1 MANKIDT
8 LPQGH
13 ILKSPL
19 HTYRIE
25 SVLGSGGFGITYLA
39 NATIIVG
46 NVPLKVK
53 FAIKEHFISSDCER
67 DKETSMVV
75 YSNPAKE
82 RVENSR
88 KDFIAEAKRLHKVGV
103 SHPNI
108 VKVNEVFEANNT
120 AYYVMEYLD
129 GESLRSYVKAQG
141 VMNDKQLKA
150 VISPIVEAVQYLHKN
165 RMTHLD
171 IKPDN
176 IMLTYNDDGSFRPV
190 LIDFGLSKHYDKD
203 GKPTSTI
210 NTLGCSDGYAPIE
223 QYAGITQFSP
233 SADIYALG
241 ATIYFCLTGKNPQK
255 STELEE
261 DELALS
267 IEPLSIEISSIV
279 RDACSLN
286 KNKRRIR
293 AFVPVD
299 KEDSN
304 IEESVTVNINPAST
318 SKEYEL
324 FSINKKQK
332 WIVCIIAVA
341 IIVIETLIDGKGQN
355 CWYYWGISGILK
367 QIGCILAYS
376 LSIYGLI
383 NPKSFINSRILK
395 FLWIS
400 LCFFSLY
407 GGGDSSWRYA
417 NFNELIP
424 PLVWCLIILLSYEVV
439 VNKIPKYSQIG
450 FVLAA
455 LLGSLWYITF

>member
-1 MANKIDT
+1 MENKIDT
-8 LPQGH
+8 LPKGH
-13 ILKSPL
+13 ILQSPL

-25 SVLGSGGFGITYLA
+25 SVLGNGGFGITYLA

-67 DKETSMVV
+67 DIESSMVV

-129 GESLRSYVKAQG
+129 GESLRSHVNTQG
-141 VMNDKQLKA
+141 VMNDNHIKA
-150 VISPIVEAVQYLHKN
+150 VMNPIVEAVQCLHGN

-176 IMLTYNDDGSFRPV
+176 IMLTYNDDGSIRPV

-203 GKPTSTI
+203 GKLTSSI

-233 SADIYALG
+233 SADFYALG
-241 ATIYFCLTGKNPQK
+241 ATMYFCLTGKNPNK

-261 DELALS
+261 GELASS
-267 IEPLSIEISSIV
+267 IESLSKEISSIV
-279 RDACSLN
+279 REACALN
-286 KNKRRIR
+286 RNKRRITLLNY
-293 AFVPVD
+293 V
-299 KEDSN
+299 DSN
-304 IEESVTVNINPAST
+304 EFKAKESTTVKIDPIT
-318 SKEYEL
+318 EPKQYEL
-324 FSINKKQK
+324 FSFSKRQK
-332 WIVCIIAVA
+332 WIVYMIAISVIVLETIIAGA
-341 IIVIETLIDGKGQN
+341 GYN
-355 CWYYWGISGILK
+355 CWYHWGLFGILK
-367 QIGCILAYS
+367 QVDCILAYA
-376 LSIYGLI
+376 LSIYGLM
-383 NPKSFINSRILK
+383 NPRAFINSGMLK

-400 LCFFSLY
+400 LCFGSIYSSQAKY
-407 GGGDSSWRYA
+407 GYSWHYA
-417 NFNELIP
+417 VP
-424 PLVWCLIILLSYEVV
+424 PLIWCLIIVLCYELV

-455 LLGSLWYITF
+455 LLGSLWYMTF